1 LPGGTLKAFDYI
13 IVGSGSAGSI
23 VAARLSEDSDVS
35 VLLLEAGRPDDH
47 PFMAMPIAFPK
58 VSRNRAYIWPYE
70 TEPEPGLDNRKLLV
84 WRGKTLGGC
93 SSVNAM
99 INVRGSR
106 FDYDGWRQQGLEGWG
121 YRDVLPYFKKM
132 ETSWRGGGLYH
143 GARGPVGV
151 APVDLPESM
160 FPHFELAALN
170 AGLPVCSDHNGA
182 GQEGISR
189 IELTTKDGNRSST
202 ARAYLHPAMKARP
215 NLTVLTNAQT
225 TRVIFHGK
233 RATGVEVLRNGAPE
247 RIYADREIVLCAGT
261 YASPQLLML
270 SGIGPAD
277 HLRSVGVDVLHDLKG
292 VGQNLQ
298 EHPNL
303 LNIYRANG
311 PRGFTNNLRVD
322 QATLNVARWALFG
335 EGPFATAGT
344 TANLF
349 LRTRPELE
357 RPDVQIIMM
366 PLHQHAA
373 LRVHV
378 ARRHFARAVARLG
391 EAALFQSARSAANPL
406 QHVRRTGGHGHDGGR
421 RKAQPRSLQSITAA
435 RDDRRGAD
443 ARQSCAKRRR
453 SGESDPS
460 TNGAS
465 PSRLRHL
472 PDGDGRERRCRRAIA
487 RHRHRK
493 PARGRRLRDA

>member
-1 LPGGTLKAFDYI
+1 
-13 IVGSGSAGSI
+13 
-23 VAARLSEDSDVS
+23 
-35 VLLLEAGRPDDH
+35 
-47 PFMAMPIAFPK
+47 MAMPIAFPK
-58 VSRNRAYIWPYE
+58 VASNKNYIWPYE
-70 TEPEPGLDNRKLLV
+70 SEPEPGLNNRKLAV

-93 SSVNAM
+93 SSINAM

-106 FDYDGWRQQGLEGWG
+106 YDYDKWRQAGLEGWG
-121 YRDVLPYFKKM
+121 YRDVLPYFKKL
-132 ETSWRGGGLYH
+132 ETSWRGRGLYH
-143 GARGPVGV
+143 GVHGPVRNV
-151 APVDLPESM
+151 PVDLPESH
-160 FPHFELAALN
+160 FPHFELAAIN
-170 AGLPVCSDHNGA
+170 AGLPACKDHHA
-182 GQEGISR
+182 EGQEGVSR
-189 IELTTKDGNRSST
+189 IEVTTNFGRRAST

-366 PLHQHAA
+366 PLHQHADLWFPVVTKPPLYA
-373 LRVHV
+373 FTSRVGILHALSRGWVKLRSSNPRDLPRIRFNMFAEQADMDTMVAAVKRSRDLFNQSPLREMIAEELTPGNHVQSDADLAKAIRQQTEHRHHACGTCRMGTDENAVVDAQLRVIGIENLRV
-378 ARRHFARAVARLG
+378 
-391 EAALFQSARSAANPL
+391 
-406 QHVRRTGGHGHDGGR
+406 
-421 RKAQPRSLQSITAA
+421 
-435 RDDRRGAD
+435 AD
-443 ARQSCAKRRR
+443 ASVMPD
-453 SGESDPS
+453 DPS
-460 TNGAS
+460 GNTNVPTMMIGEKAAD
-465 PSRLRHL
+465 LIK
-472 PDGDGRERRCRRAIA
+472 GRTLAPEEV
-487 RHRHRK
+487 
-493 PARGRRLRDA
+493 